1 MIFSA
6 GEEMGTYTVPVPWRL
21 KGIIKA
27 KAADKKAAPEFSGA
41 AFFLI

>member
-6 GEEMGTYTVPVPWRL
+6 GEEMGTYTLPILLLV
-21 KGIIKA
+21 IIEVE
-27 KAADKKAAPEFSGA
+27 AADKKAAPEFSGA